1 VYFYNFQPLQL
12 LHPELCVFMMD
23 AILNWFKPGAEEAE
37 EAEEAKIEG
46 AEEAKGAGDLLTT
59 LF

>member
-1 VYFYNFQPLQL
+1 MYFYNFQPLQL

-23 AILNWFKPGAEEAE
+23 ARLNWFKPGAEEAE
-37 EAEEAKIEG
+37 EAEEEG
-46 AEEAKGAGDLLTT
+46 GEEAKGAGDLLTT